1 MNTLI
6 KTAVIATIAFAGFA
20 GVGSAQTVM
29 RSGTSNQ
36 IGPNHV
42 ADNKWY
48 QIGKVTIGPKYRGV
62 CAVFANGH
70 TDANGQDVDYTIST
84 SANPPSS
91 SWHQVNWDSN
101 RDWRM
106 WHMHQNFAVKG
117 GAKYAFYVHARSR
130 LGNNSTTIK
139 HQVTQV
145 TAICGKGGNVKSDH
159 TATGRGGD
167 GPNS

>member
-1 MNTLI
+1 MNTLT
-6 KTAVIATIAFAGFA
+6 KTAVIATIACVGFA

-36 IGPNHV
+36 IGPNHL
-42 ADNKWY
+42 ANDKWY

-106 WHMHQNFAVKG
+106 WFMHQNFAVKPG
-117 GAKYAFYVHARSR
+117 VKYAFYVHARSR
-130 LGNNSTTIK
+130 LGNNTTTIK

-145 TAICGKGGNVKSDH
+145 TAICGKGGNVKNDH